1 MHLVLAGAGHAH
13 LEVLRHFGQ
22 QQARRNA
29 EAPRLTLVAPDAI
42 TVYSGAVPGVVAG
55 LLRPG
60 AAEIPLAPLL
70 ARAGAE
76 WIEDQVTGL
85 DAGRRL
91 VLLGR
96 NPPLPY
102 DLLSLNTGARPV
114 TPPGSVPVRP
124 WRGFFAALAA
134 LDPAA
139 GRVAVIGAG
148 VAGVELA
155 LALARRPGPHPLL
168 LEAAPELLPGLPA
181 SFRAHA
187 ERALR
192 LAGVSWRTA
201 FPVERL
207 DEGMLHSLEAGMGQV
222 ALAIACAGA
231 LPGLDLRTSGLACD
245 AAGFPRVD
253 EALCSVSH
261 REVFGAGD
269 GVAAGL
275 PKAGVWAVRAGP
287 VLAGNLSRAL
297 RGEPPR
303 PWTPQ
308 RQALMLLG
316 TGRAE
321 AIGLWR
327 GISFEGAWAWR
338 WKRWL
343 DDRFV
348 QRYAG
353 AGGGWL

>member
-13 LEVLRHFGQ
+13 LEVLRHFGRQ
-22 QQARRNA
+22 SPGA
-29 EAPRLTLVAPDAI
+29 EPPRLTLVTPEA
-42 TVYSGAVPGVVAG
+42 TVIYSGAVPGVVAG
-55 LLRPG
+55 LLPPG

-70 ARAGAE
+70 AKAGAE

-85 DAGRRL
+85 DAERRL
-91 VLLGR
+91 LLLRR
-96 NPPLPY
+96 NPPLAY
-102 DLLSLNTGARPV
+102 DLLSLDTGALPA
-114 TPPGSVPVRP
+114 TPPGCVPVRP
-124 WRGFFAALAA
+124 WRGLFAALAA

-148 VAGVELA
+148 IGGVELA

-181 SFRAHA
+181 SFRARA
-187 ERALR
+187 ERILR
-192 LAGVSWRTA
+192 LAGISWRTD
-201 FPVERL
+201 FPVECL
-207 DEGMLHSLEAGMGQV
+207 DDGVLHSAEGRMGQV
-222 ALAIACAGA
+222 ALAIACTGA
-231 LPGLDLRTSGLACD
+231 RPAIDLRGSGLACD

-253 EALCSVSH
+253 ATLRSPSH

-269 GVAAGL
+269 GVGSGL

-297 RGEPPR
+297 RGEAPE

-308 RQALMLLG
+308 RQALVLLG
-316 TGRAE
+316 TGRGE
-321 AIGLWR
+321 ALGLWR

-343 DDRFV
+343 DDRFLR
-348 QRYAG
+348 RYAG
-353 AGGGWL
+353 TGGDQL

>member
-13 LEVLRHFGQ
+13 LEVLRHF
-22 QQARRNA
+22 ARSPPDA
-29 EAPRLTLVAPDAI
+29 GPARLTLVTPEATAI
-42 TVYSGAVPGVVAG
+42 YSGAVPGVVAG
-55 LLRPG
+55 LLPPT

-70 ARAGAE
+70 SDAGAE
-76 WIEDQVTGL
+76 WIEDRVTGL

-91 VLLGR
+91 LRLGR

-102 DLLSLNTGARPV
+102 DLLSLDTGALPV
-114 TPPGSVPVRP
+114 TPPGTVPVRP
-124 WRGFFAALAA
+124 WRGLFAALAA

-148 VAGVELA
+148 AAGTELA
-155 LALARRPGPHPLL
+155 LALARRPGPRPLL
-168 LEAAPELLPGLPA
+168 LEAMPDVLPGLPA
-181 SFRAHA
+181 PFRARA

-192 LAGVSWRTA
+192 LAGVSWRTD

-207 DEGMLHSLEAGMGQV
+207 DDGALHGPESRMGQV
-222 ALAIACAGA
+222 ALAIACTGTRPA
-231 LPGLDLRTSGLACD
+231 LDLRDSGLACD
-245 AAGFPRVD
+245 AAGFPRMD
-253 EALCSVSH
+253 AALRSQSH
-261 REVFGAGD
+261 HDVFGAGD

-287 VLAGNLSRAL
+287 VLADNLSRAL
-297 RGEPPR
+297 LGEPLR
-303 PWTPQ
+303 PWEPQ
-308 RQALMLLG
+308 RQALILLG
-316 TGRAE
+316 TGRGE

-343 DDRFV
+343 DGRFV
-348 QRYAG
+348 RRYAG
-353 AGGGWL
+353 TGEG